1 MKTFLFLGVALQ
13 PWSIALA
20 QTAPFPT
27 PAPASVPSNSLPS
40 NSPPVDY
47 AGAVWTPA
55 AEGNFNPQTRPQ
67 SGPIDRVVIH
77 DIEGPAAAGIDIF
90 QKIGASVSA
99 HYIVSGDGRVW
110 QMVREHNVAWH
121 AGNRDI
127 NHRSVGIEIEGYA
140 YRPGWYGATTY
151 ETAAKLVRDITTRYG
166 IPRDRTHNIGH
177 AEVPNPR
184 DPTRFG
190 GVSGHTDPGPFWNWA
205 AFMTLVRNDA
215 RLVEARVP
223 TTIRPGETLPVSVT
237 LTNTGD
243 DPWPVNTARNPKIAL
258 QASGPLVVLG
268 TENGR
273 PSQLFNRQGWISPM
287 AAAAATVDGAPAD
300 TLPGTAGR
308 FEFTL
313 RGPRELGAWSEQ
325 LRLTT
330 MPTASQGGSPVFFGD
345 KVTVATRVVPWVI
358 DVSSA
363 NANVN
368 AQEKSSTLGTP
379 IARWCVALPLGGIYA
394 VYAAPPKPTKTR
406 RQRHFRYQF
415 NTLDGAKTV
424 LARPQDGGKGWLLA
438 GYFRFAEPLKNGPTT
453 AKNGPTT
460 AKNGPTTAKNG
471 PTTAKNGP
479 TTAVE
484 LHSAPAGVDA
494 KNAGAIRFIGP
505 FPAATTGPSQTPA
518 RTDEPF
524 EKEF

>member
-1 MKTFLFLGVALQ
+1 MKTFLFLGVALY
-13 PWSIALA
+13 PWGIATA
-20 QTAPFPT
+20 QTAPLPT
-27 PAPASVPSNSLPS
+27 PAQAPVPSNL
-40 NSPPVDY
+40 PPVDY
-47 AGAVWTPA
+47 AGAMWTPA
-55 AEGNFNPQTRPQ
+55 AEGNFNPQNRPQ
-67 SGPIDRVVIH
+67 SQPIDRVVIH
-77 DIEGPAAAGIDIF
+77 DIEGPAAAGIAIF
-90 QKIGASVSA
+90 QKTDASVSA

-151 ETAAKLVRDITTRYG
+151 ETAAKLVRDITTRRG
-166 IPRDRTHNIGH
+166 ISRDRTHIIGH

-215 RLVEARVP
+215 RLVETRVP
-223 TTIRPGETLPVSVT
+223 ATVRPGETLPVSVT

-243 DPWPVNTARNPKIAL
+243 DPWPVNTAPNPKIAL
-258 QASGPLVVLG
+258 QASGTLVVLG

-273 PSQLFNRQGWISPM
+273 ASQLFNRQGWISPM
-287 AAAAATVDGAPAD
+287 VAAAATVTGAPAD
-300 TLPGTAGR
+300 TLPGTSGR
-308 FEFTL
+308 FEFML
-313 RGPRELGAWSEQ
+313 RGPRELGTWSEQ

-330 MPTASQGGSPVFFGD
+330 MPTASQGGSPVSFGD
-345 KVTVATRVVPWVI
+345 KVMVATRVVPWVI
-358 DVSSA
+358 DASSA
-363 NANVN
+363 D
-368 AQEKSSTLGTP
+368 AQKKSSTMGAP
-379 IARWCVALPLGGIYA
+379 MARWSVALPLGGIYA
-394 VYAAPPKPTKTR
+394 VYAAPPKPAQTP
-406 RQRHFRYQF
+406 RQKHFRYQF

-438 GYFRFAEPLKNGPTT
+438 GYFRFAGPLKNGPI
-453 AKNGPTT
+453 
-460 AKNGPTTAKNG
+460 
-471 PTTAKNGP
+471 
-479 TTAVE
+479 TAVE

-505 FPAATTGPSQTPA
+505 FPAATTGPSQTLG